1 MNLLLFIITLVIAFL
16 AVRIGAIAFQ
26 LTGLEKSLAQFQ
38 SLSCFSGTG
47 FTTKE
52 AELITGNPQ
61 RRKVAS
67 ALIILGNAGFVT
79 LIATFANTLRPNI
92 VLPQFKIPFLHLV
105 FPSWLLPWA
114 NLVIVTTSIY
124 VLYKLFTHSKV
135 TKKITDALKRKII
148 KKELIKPVTFEELLV
163 STSGYGVSSVEVKKD
178 SPVLNKTLFKSD
190 LKKHDISVLVI
201 ERGKE
206 AIPNP
211 PATTKILLDD
221 KLVCFGRLENI
232 RRELSLSA

>member
-61 RRKVAS
+61 RRRIAS
-67 ALIILGNAGFVT
+67 ALIILGNAGSVT

-105 FPSWLLPWA
+105 FPSHFLPWI
-114 NLVIVTTSIY
+114 NLVIVASSIFAI
-124 VLYKLFTHSKV
+124 YKIFTHTKA
-135 TKKITDALKRKII
+135 TKKITDALRRKII
-148 KKELIKPVTFEELLV
+148 KRDFIKPVTFEELLV

-178 SPVLNKTLFKSD
+178 SPVLNKTLLKSD